1 LPLTYNKS
9 NNKHEKP
16 KILVVDDEPDINMLY
31 HSILERAGY
40 TVESYENP
48 LLALSNFIPYYYD
61 AAILDIKMPEMNG
74 LVLYTELRKRD
85 RKIKICFLT
94 AGEINVEKLVEDKY
108 DGLDEDLFF
117 QKPMQN
123 NALVNMV
130 RTLVTSH

>member
-1 LPLTYNKS
+1 MPFTYNKS

-108 DGLDEDLFF
+108 DGLDEICFF
-117 QKPMQN
+117 RNQCKI
-123 NALVNMV
+123 
-130 RTLVTSH
+130 TLLLIW